1 VRTHPGQGEALGA
14 WAVWGAVTLA
24 VLVTY
29 SRLEATELYNVS
41 REGLA
46 GGLGRAVVLLNFPV
60 ALVAVALALM
70 AVAALPRSWWLVAG
84 PAIALSAVVPFAVD
98 QHDLDVRWVNAIPA
112 LGVVLALS
120 LTIAAARHAGASF
133 ASRRTGDPLRL
144 MAAALVVLV
153 SLPWIAAELGVH
165 LPGDIFLGEELYR
178 EENGQLL
185 AAVHLGHH
193 HGGDGALLVLT
204 ALLLSRVRMRPGRL
218 RSVFSGYLGLML
230 AYGAVN
236 LVQDLWHEQV
246 VKRGWSELDIPSA
259 LLPGVRPIWLVIIA
273 LAAAATAVLLREDA
287 DDAARPAPA

>member
-120 LTIAAARHAGASF
+120 LTIAAARRADASF

-178 EENGQLL
+178 EENGQLF

-246 VKRGWSELDIPSA
+246 VKRGWSELEIPSA
-259 LLPGVRPIWLVIIA
+259 LVPGVRPIWLVIIA
-273 LAAAATAVLLREDA
+273 LAVAATAVLLREDA